1 VDGGPTLPTT
11 VRHGLVRRVLFTEL
25 DHLFINPVSA
35 TSQREIDRAFGDVAR
50 WSADRSGFYPT
61 ATDTFNEYMT
71 WSVFFLFA
79 DGRLPLADFDRLVAL
94 STQVMVTRGF
104 SRFDDFN
111 RALLELWRTRE
122 PGTRVVD
129 LFPAILA
136 WAGA

>member
-1 VDGGPTLPTT
+1 
-11 VRHGLVRRVLFTEL
+11 
-25 DHLFINPVSA
+25 
-35 TSQREIDRAFGDVAR
+35 
-50 WSADRSGFYPT
+50 
-61 ATDTFNEYMT
+61 MT

-104 SRFDDFN
+104 TRFDDFN